1 MAAHK
6 SKRRPWD
13 LVEIH
18 IACQAERGEIPAV
31 ARLLD
36 RTVASVASLRFR
48 HRAGPPKRPGTL
60 KRTKR

>member
-1 MAAHK
+1 MARHK

-36 RTVASVASLRFR
+36 RTVASCGEPEIQAPR
-48 HRAGPPKRPGTL
+48 RAAKAPLGA
-60 KRTKR
+60 